1 MKREI
6 NKPFVYGVSV
16 SGKNFTDRV
25 KETQR
30 LKTNFESGLNVILI
44 SPRRMGKTSLVKK
57 VQQQVDSRIVQTVY
71 IDIYNCRSEYDF
83 YNKFASE
90 LIRQTASKIEMAME
104 NVKQFLARITTK
116 ISFNPDPLTDYTI
129 SLGLTP
135 KDSNPEQIL
144 ALPEM
149 LAEHI
154 GKHIVV
160 CIDEFQQ
167 VGEWPD
173 SLSVQKRMRSVWQHH
188 QHASYCLFGSR
199 KHMMMNLFQNKRMPF
214 YQFGEPNFLQ
224 PIPTTDW
231 IPFIQQI
238 FEENGLTIDEHYVT
252 QICDIVQNQS
262 SYVQQLAWNVML
274 NTKRIVTDEELE
286 QGVEDLLMQSTP
298 LFMEQTSSLTTY
310 QMNFLRAIIAGQH
323 AQFSSQEILDTYQL
337 GSKSNV
343 ARMQKALIEKDLIEL
358 RKEGLFIADP
368 VLQLW
373 LQRQ

>member
-30 LKTNFESGLNVILI
+30 LKTNFENGLNVILI

-129 SLGLTP
+129 ALGITP
-135 KDSNPEQIL
+135 KECNPEQIL

-173 SLSVQKRMRSVWQHH
+173 SLNVQKRMRSVWQHH

-224 PIPTTDW
+224 PIPTADW

-252 QICDIVQNQS
+252 QICDFVQNQS

-298 LFMEQTSSLTTY
+298 LFMEQTASLTTY
-310 QMNFLRAIIAGQH
+310 QMNFIRAIIAGQH
-323 AQFSSQEILDTYQL
+323 TQFSSQEILDKYQL

-358 RKEGLFIADP
+358 RKDGLFITDP

>member
-1 MKREI
+1 MEQEI
-6 NKPFVYGVSV
+6 NKPFIYGVSV

-30 LKTNFESGLNVILI
+30 LKTNFENGLNVILI

-57 VQQQVDSRIVQTVY
+57 VQQEVDNRLVHTVY

-83 YNKFASE
+83 YNKFAAE
-90 LIRQTASKIEMAME
+90 LIRQTATKMEMAME
-104 NVKQFLARITTK
+104 NVKRFLSRITTK
-116 ISFNPDPLTDYTI
+116 ISFSPDPMADYSI
-129 SLGLTP
+129 SLGITP
-135 KDSNPEQIL
+135 KDCNPEQIL
-144 ALPEM
+144 ALPEL

-173 SLSVQKRMRSVWQHH
+173 SLNVQKRMRGVWQHH

-199 KHMMMNLFQNKRMPF
+199 KHMMTNLFQNKRMPF

-224 PIPTTDW
+224 PIPTEDW
-231 IPFIQQI
+231 IPFIQHI
-238 FEENGLTIDEHYVT
+238 FEENGLTIAEHFVT
-252 QICDIVQNQS
+252 RICDIVQNQS

-274 NTKRIVTDEELE
+274 NTKQEVTNKELE
-286 QGVEDLLMQSTP
+286 QGIEDLLMQSTP
-298 LFMEQTSSLTTY
+298 LFMEQTASLTTY

-323 AQFSSQEILDTYQL
+323 NQFSSQEIMETYQL

-343 ARMQKALIEKDLIEL
+343 ARMQKTLIEKDLIEL
-358 RKEGLFIADP
+358 RKEGLFISDP